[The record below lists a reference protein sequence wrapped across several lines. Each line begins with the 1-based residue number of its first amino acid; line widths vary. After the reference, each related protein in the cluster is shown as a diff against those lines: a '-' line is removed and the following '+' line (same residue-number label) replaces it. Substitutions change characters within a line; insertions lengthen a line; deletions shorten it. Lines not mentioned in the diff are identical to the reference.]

1 MAIDFTDPAPISDVR
16 HHAAAAQ
23 GNTEAASRAIVALSG
38 ALAGANDYDTILL
51 RAAAGAGKSVQLRRM
66 VLGALADPRCARVGV
81 TAFQNRQIWPLARSL
96 GAEFGPSLVCLLA
109 SRNVFPAVPAEV
121 KNAATVVTVAKE
133 IPAEARIVLG
143 TAHRLGAPKEYSR
156 IKDHFGVESVESDE
170 SDGKKPFDVLFV
182 DEAWQM
188 ALFLFAQVRGYAPI
202 VVGVGDVGQ
211 LPPIDVAA
219 NPFRGDPGYNPY
231 RAWPTA
237 YEKAPTTFSVD
248 LPAVW
253 RPHGNQIGL
262 WRAFYRDW
270 ERLDCV
276 AAPADRALGLPPL
289 DGPAHDVWTA
299 VATGHP
305 VLLEVAGLDEPEAP
319 DIDNPLLEV
328 VEDLLLP
335 LLEGGVEVTGT
346 NYQNDGAPGRR
357 WTDHSSTP
365 AEDPFAVILAT
376 RNAAVD
382 DAQAL
387 VDRLTDKLGLPPGV
401 LVASTVD
408 KWQGQTNRLTIAIH
422 PLSGA
427 DALDD
432 FNSQFGR
439 LAVGC
444 TRATHGLLMVTRAG
458 IDGLLAG
465 APARPGTPLGEPG
478 TRSLPRQTHQRIL
491 ASFSRGVLDVGRR
504 DGTGD

>member
-1 MAIDFTDPAPISDVR
+1 MIIEFTEPAPLPKGR

-23 GNTEAASRAIVALSG
+23 ENTDAASQAIWALSD
-38 ALAGANDYDTILL
+38 ALAGTKDYDKILL

-66 VLGALADPRCARVGV
+66 VIDALAHPACVRVGV
-81 TAFQNRQIWPLARSL
+81 TAFQNRQVWPLARSL
-96 GAEFGPSLVCLLA
+96 GDRFGQPHVCLLA
-109 SRNVFPAVPAEV
+109 SKKILPDMPEEV
-121 KNAATVVTVAKE
+121 KLAATVVTSAKD
-133 IPAEARIVLG
+133 IPTEARIVLG
-143 TAHRLGAPKEYSR
+143 TAHRLGAPAEYNR
-156 IKDHFGVESVESDE
+156 VLGQLGPAGNDKT
-170 SDGKKPFDVLFV
+170 PFDVLFV

-188 ALFLFAQVRGYAPI
+188 ALFLFSRVQGYAPI

-211 LPPIDVAA
+211 LPPIDATA

-237 YEKAPTTFSVD
+237 YEKAPTTFAID

-262 WRAFYRDW
+262 WRAFYREW
-270 ERLDCV
+270 EQLDCV
-276 AAPADRALGLPPL
+276 ARPEDRAVVLPPL
-289 DGPAHDVWTA
+289 SGSAYDVWSA

-305 VLLEVAGLDEPEAP
+305 TLLEVDSLDDPEAP
-319 DIDNPLLEV
+319 DVDRPLLEV

-335 LLEGGVEVTGT
+335 LLEGGVEVVGT
-346 NYQNDGAPGRR
+346 DYKDDGRPGSRWNVRSSAPSG
-357 WTDHSSTP
+357 
-365 AEDPFAVILAT
+365 DPLVVILAT

-382 DAQAL
+382 DAQDL
-387 VDRLTDKLGLPPGV
+387 VERLTDKLGLPDGV
-401 LVASTVD
+401 LLASTVD
-408 KWQGQTNRLTIAIH
+408 KWQGQTNRITIAIH

-439 LAVGC
+439 LAVAC
-444 TRATHGLLMVTRAG
+444 TRATHGLLMVTRSG
-458 IDGLLAG
+458 LDRLLAE

-491 ASFSRGVLDVGRR
+491 DSFSRGRFFVELGNSAAPRR
-504 DGTGD
+504 